1 MKWPLIAGGL
11 LLAGI
16 IMIKQK
22 NKSSTA
28 AVTSTSPAPTTSA
41 PRGIRNNNPGNI
53 RENQRVDYDWVGES
67 LVDSDLDF
75 EEFSMPVYGIRAIA
89 RILKTYRTKYG
100 INTIAGIISK
110 WAPPTGDSGEFE
122 NDTQSYINSVSKRVG
137 LLPNAPVDDLHIPD
151 IIDAII
157 YHENGQQPYTTA
169 MIYQGVALA

>member
-16 IMIKQK
+16 IVIKQK
-22 NKSSTA
+22 KQS
-28 AVTSTSPAPTTSA
+28 VDAPIAKAQAYDGVPTNA

-53 RENQRVDYDWVGES
+53 DFNSRVNWIGQLGDDGRFIVF
-67 LVDSDLDF
+67 DT
-75 EEFSMPVYGIRAIA
+75 PQHGIRAIA
-89 RILKTYRTKYG
+89 RILKTYRTKYD
-100 INTIAGIISK
+100 INSINGIISR
-110 WAPPTGDSGEFE
+110 WAPPVE
-122 NDTQSYINSVSKRVG
+122 NDTQSYVNSVSKRVG